1 VPGLVGLGP
10 ALLLL
15 ALASAGDAPA
25 DALAVVEGTAI
36 TRGAVEERAKGDLAR
51 LRQMDYEA
59 RRQAL
64 DALIAE
70 ELLKKEAARRKLGVD
85 ALLEAEVAAKS
96 APVTPEQV
104 DAQYNA
110 VRARLG
116 PRPEAEGRRLVEQN
130 LVQQR
135 RAERRAAFVKEL
147 RTKAGVTTSLAPPR
161 FAVEVGGAPAK
172 GPATAPVTIVEFADF
187 ECPFCG
193 RVVPTLK
200 QIAEKYGDK
209 VRIAFRDYP
218 LPNHTK
224 APKASEAAACAAD
237 QGQFWEMY
245 EKLFAAGGRLDEID
259 LKRYAID
266 LGLDSAAF
274 YECLDSGRKA
284 AGIAASAEA
293 GQDLGI
299 TGTPAF
305 FINGRL
311 LTGAVPLERFVE
323 VIDEELAR
331 TSR

>member
-1 VPGLVGLGP
+1 MYLAP
-10 ALLLL
+10 LLL
-15 ALASAGDAPA
+15 ALAPAGDVPP

-36 TRGAVEERAKGDLAR
+36 TRAAVEARAKGELAR

-70 ELLKKEAARRKLGVD
+70 ELLKKEAARRKLSVE
-85 ALLEAEVAAKS
+85 ALLEAEVAAK
-96 APVTPEQV
+96 ATPVTPEQV
-104 DAQYNA
+104 EAQFSA

-116 PRPEAEGRRLVEQN
+116 QRPEAEGRRLVEQN

-135 RAERRAAFVKEL
+135 RAERRAAFVREL
-147 RTKAGVTTSLAPPR
+147 RAKAGVKTSLEPPR
-161 FAVEVGGAPAK
+161 FAVDVGTAPAK

-187 ECPFCG
+187 ECPYCG

-200 QIAEKYGDK
+200 QVAEKYGDK
-209 VRIAFRDYP
+209 VRIAFRDFP

-245 EKLFAAGGRLDEID
+245 EKLFAAGGRLDEVD

-266 LGLDSAAF
+266 LGLDSATF

-284 AGIAASAEA
+284 AGIAASVDA

-299 TGTPAF
+299 SGTPAF
-305 FINGRL
+305 YINGRL
-311 LTGAVPLERFVE
+311 LTGAVPFERFVE
-323 VIDEELAR
+323 VIDEEL
-331 TSR
+331 SRSGR

>member
-1 VPGLVGLGP
+1 MSL

-15 ALASAGDAPA
+15 LAAADNPPA
-25 DALAVVEGTAI
+25 DVLAVVEGTAI
-36 TRGAVEERAKGDLAR
+36 ARAAVEARAKGDLAR

-70 ELLKKEAARRKLGVD
+70 ELLKKEAARRKLSVE
-85 ALLEAEVAAKS
+85 ALLEAEVAAKA

-104 DAQYNA
+104 EAQFGA

-116 PRPEAEGRRLVEQN
+116 QRPEAEGRQLVQQN

-147 RTKAGVTTSLAPPR
+147 RAKAGVKTSLEPPR
-161 FAVEVGGAPAK
+161 FAVEVGSAPAK
-172 GPATAPVTIVEFADF
+172 GPAGAPVTIVEFADY
-187 ECPFCG
+187 ECPHCG

-200 QIAEKYGDK
+200 QVAETYGDR
-209 VRIAFRDYP
+209 VRIAFRDFP

-224 APKASEAAACAAD
+224 APKASEAAACAAE

-245 EKLFAAGGRLDEID
+245 EKLFASGGRLDVID
-259 LKRYAID
+259 LKRHAID

-284 AGIAASAEA
+284 AAIAASVAA

-299 TGTPAF
+299 GGTPAF
-305 FINGRL
+305 YINGRL
-311 LTGAVPLERFVE
+311 ISGAQPFERFAE
-323 VIDEELAR
+323 IIDEELAR
-331 TSR
+331 AGKP